1 MKNVINVAVYGFT
14 EHQSVLLSPF
24 IRKIWNVAKI
34 TVLNSESDLKKNF
47 CNASLLVVNGCL
59 DFFELEFI
67 LSLAQGEKELQL
79 ACIAFEPLT
88 QAGYESICR
97 HEVPVVISGFCT
109 ENDIS
114 LCRERI
120 EKFGSYKVSY
130 TAPDVVESSCRED
143 FEKLSPNEKS
153 VMVFML
159 RGMKQEAIARK
170 LGISASTVG
179 TYFSRIYKKCDVS
192 SRNELYQKF
201 AL

>member
-24 IRKIWNVAKI
+24 IRKIWSVAKI
-34 TVLNSESDLKKNF
+34 TLLNSESDLKKSF
-47 CNASLLVVNGCL
+47 CNAGLLVVNGCL

-67 LSLAQGEKELQL
+67 LSLAQGEKNLLL
-79 ACIAFEPLT
+79 ACIAFEPFT
-88 QAGYESICR
+88 QAGYETVCR

-114 LCRERI
+114 LCREKI
-120 EKFGSYKVSY
+120 ERYGSYKISSTVP
-130 TAPDVVESSCRED
+130 AVVENSYRED